1 MNSVSQAFEPGFSVS
16 TNLQKNQ
23 QDVFVYLKMISFFC
37 SSMAMNSHTFKFAT
51 AATGCHALNK
61 VWIPIL
67 NEKLDCYHEFEN
79 DYDLFSIETCKS
91 GSLAISYLPREF
103 SQTPKFLLCCGTK
116 ITAEIIRPITV
127 SIRY

>member
-51 AATGCHALNK
+51 TATGCHALNK

-67 NEKLDCYHEFEN
+67 NEKLDGYDEFGN
-79 DYDLFSIETCKS
+79 DYDLFSIET
-91 GSLAISYLPREF
+91 
-103 SQTPKFLLCCGTK
+103 
-116 ITAEIIRPITV
+116 
-127 SIRY
+127 